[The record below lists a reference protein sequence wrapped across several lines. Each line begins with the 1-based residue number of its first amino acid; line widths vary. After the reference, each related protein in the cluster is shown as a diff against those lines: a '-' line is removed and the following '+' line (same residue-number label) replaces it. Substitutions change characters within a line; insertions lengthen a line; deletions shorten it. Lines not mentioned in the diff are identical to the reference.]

1 MLISRLLFLTLFI
14 GCAGPGRQMLVFMP
28 QKSYQEYLQE
38 FSSCTGKGM
47 IDSNGPLKGKLSFTF
62 KSQRDSTFFQFGD
75 ALGRKALLMWIT
87 PNSVTAR
94 NLIENKQYNYG
105 EIIEFFPLLNVLEP
119 NDITQFV
126 WGVEPK
132 FKDKFKSID
141 PSLAKN
147 FELNFFSD
155 QLMNEKRALVE
166 AKFRDK
172 KSKQAI
178 NINIKSRNRNSEYV
192 NLKKVWKLLKY

>member
-1 MLISRLLFLTLFI
+1 MQIFRLLFLTLFI
-14 GCAGPGRQMLVFMP
+14 GCAGPGRQMLVLMP
-28 QKSYQEYLQE
+28 KKSYSEYLQE

-47 IDSNGPLKGKLSFTF
+47 IDSNGPFKGKLSFTF
-62 KSQRDSTFFQFGD
+62 KSQRDSTFLQFGD

-94 NLIENKQYNYG
+94 NLIENKQYDYG
-105 EIIEFFPLLNVLEP
+105 EILEFFPLFNVLEP

-141 PSLAKN
+141 PSKTKN
-147 FELNFFSD
+147 FELNFLSD
-155 QLMNEKRALVE
+155 QLINEKRALVE
-166 AKFRDK
+166 AKFHDRE
-172 KSKQAI
+172 SKQAI
-178 NINIKSRNRNSEYV
+178 NINIKSRNRNSDYV